1 MTTAKE
7 FITRQLGT
15 AGWAPID
22 EGMAKRLCPEI
33 HQPHIDIP
41 AYQRHPQQLPKLFA
55 GAALYQADVDGVGR
69 VLILSRSPQFL
80 AERMGWLGCL
90 AANVAPY
97 QAETSNAP
105 RDAQRKKA
113 PTTSDP
119 VALLHAGIETKE
131 PPRPC
136 KNCGNLGGGVVC
148 LVAARGELEGAPR
161 DYEPDTQ
168 WPRRCLSY
176 VPPRADRDEILGRD
190 GRTGRQLWPEIVAP

>member
-1 MTTAKE
+1 MTTAAE

-22 EGMAKRLCPEI
+22 EGMAKRLCPDI
-33 HQPHIDIP
+33 HQPHIDVA
-41 AYQRHPQQLPKLFA
+41 AYRRHPQQLPRLFA
-55 GAALYQADVDGVGR
+55 GSALYQAQVDGVGR

-80 AERMGWLGCL
+80 VERMGWLGFQ
-90 AANVAPY
+90 AADVAEFREEAARP
-97 QAETSNAP
+97 AV
-105 RDAQRKKA
+105 KA
-113 PTTSDP
+113 TQKTSDP
-119 VALLHAGIETKE
+119 IALLHAGMETRE

-136 KNCGNLGGGVVC
+136 KHCGNLGGGVVC

-190 GRTGRQLWPEIVAP
+190 GRKGRELWPEIVAA